1 MVSFTVYKG
10 SKDGSIVKSS
20 TSKSDLK
27 GDQVLLSVTASG
39 LCGTDEHYRTQ
50 DMVLGHEGCGVV
62 EAVGPAVRHLKK
74 GDRVGWGYEHDSCG
88 TCDWCLSGRETF
100 CSERAMYGFAD
111 LDQGSFATH
120 AVWKEAFLFPLP
132 GELTDEEAAPLMCG
146 GATVFN
152 ALHMY
157 DIQPTS
163 RVGVIGIGG
172 LGHLAIQFAA
182 KMGCDV
188 VSFSGTN
195 SKKEEAIKLGAKEF
209 FATKD
214 MKELNIGKKIDCL
227 LVTTSAQ
234 PDWNL
239 YLPLMAPDSV
249 IFPLSVAGGDFKVP
263 YMPLLLSG
271 IRIQGTIVAPRFIHK
286 QMLEF
291 AARNGIKPI
300 MMKFPMNE
308 AGITKAMKTL
318 NDGEMRYRGVLV
330 PGLKA

>member
-1 MVSFTVYKG
+1 MDKNFGEQLIIYIFFERNYFRYIDNFHFSINSSHHRSQSSPHFKQPLHKILAVMVSFTVYKG

-27 GDQVLLSVTASG
+27 GDQVLLRVTASG

-234 PDWNL
+234 PGT
-239 YLPLMAPDSV
+239 YLSSPTLFLTFLPT
-249 IFPLSVAGGDFKVP
+249 F
-263 YMPLLLSG
+263 
-271 IRIQGTIVAPRFIHK
+271 IV
-286 QMLEF
+286 
-291 AARNGIKPI
+291 
-300 MMKFPMNE
+300 
-308 AGITKAMKTL
+308 
-318 NDGEMRYRGVLV
+318 
-330 PGLKA
+330 

>member
-10 SKDGSIVKSS
+10 SKDGSIVKST
-20 TSKSDLK
+20 TSKPELAD
-27 GDQVLLSVTASG
+27 DQVLLRVTASG
-39 LCGTDEHYRTQ
+39 LCGTDEHYRTA

-62 EAVGPAVRHLKK
+62 EAVGPAVRHFKK
-74 GDRVGWGYEHDSCG
+74 GDRVGWGYEHDCCG

-100 CSERAMYGFAD
+100 CPERAMYGYAD

-120 AVWKEAFLFPLP
+120 AIWKEAFLFALP
-132 GELTDEEAAPLMCG
+132 EELTDEEAAPLMCG
-146 GATVFN
+146 GATVFG

-157 DIQPTS
+157 GVKPTS

-188 VSFSGTN
+188 VVFSGTD
-195 SKKEEAIKLGAKEF
+195 SKKEEAMRLGANEF
-209 FATKD
+209 FATKGV
-214 MKELNIGKKIDCL
+214 KELNIGKKIDCL

-239 YLPLMAPDSV
+239 YFSLMTPDSV
-249 IFPLSVAGGDFKVP
+249 VFPLTVTGGELKIP
-263 YMPLLLSG
+263 YMPFLSGG
-271 IRIQGTIVAPRFIHK
+271 IRIQGSVVAPRLVHK

-291 AARNGIKPI
+291 AARNGVKPI
-300 MMKFPMNE
+300 LMKFPMNE

-318 NDGEMRYRGVLV
+318 SDGDMRYRGVLV
-330 PGLKA
+330 PEQEA

>member
-1 MVSFTVYKG
+1 VDVIVDKNFGEQLIIYIFFERNHFRYIDNFHFSINSSHQRSQSSPHFKQSLYKILAVMVSFTVYKG

-20 TSKSDLK
+20 TSKSDLT
-27 GDQVLLSVTASG
+27 GDQVLLRVTASG

-234 PDWNL
+234 PGT
-239 YLPLMAPDSV
+239 YLSSP
-249 IFPLSVAGGDFKVP
+249 
-263 YMPLLLSG
+263 
-271 IRIQGTIVAPRFIHK
+271 
-286 QMLEF
+286 
-291 AARNGIKPI
+291 
-300 MMKFPMNE
+300 
-308 AGITKAMKTL
+308 TL
-318 NDGEMRYRGVLV
+318 FLTF
-330 PGLKA
+330 